1 MPCQM
6 APRASI
12 MSAAI
17 KATSGIAADSLS
29 DQPGDC
35 SGVGPHR
42 AGNMARVPARAAA
55 ALGKVMAREQKSRWN
70 QISQWSMRLGVLIA
84 LAAVLTACGSQPES
98 APATTAP
105 AATTEAPASAPA
117 TTAADEEDEAADDAG
132 GATAVAADE
141 GMASPVAS
149 PVVGA
154 ATPVGMIAATP
165 EGMVAAT
172 PIGAGEMLASPVAG
186 AAEATPERRNR
197 ENKATP
203 VGEVAMTAED
213 CAAYLAWQDDAGV
226 QAALAYTADWPL
238 VVAEGEKLAAGEPID
253 TEAMQALA
261 TELDGQA
268 NVLRESDSEDLDHD
282 TVAYAAR
289 AMGLA
294 SRLAAGMAD
303 GTRTEAN
310 VGDLVAEVKSA
321 IARFEEDT
329 AARQA
334 ACA

>member
-1 MPCQM
+1 
-6 APRASI
+6 

-17 KATSGIAADSLS
+17 RATSGIAADSLS

-55 ALGKVMAREQKSRWN
+55 ALGKVMAREQKARWN

-117 TTAADEEDEAADDAG
+117 TTAADEDDETAA
-132 GATAVAADE
+132 ATAVAEDE
-141 GMASPVAS
+141 GEASPVAS
-149 PVVGA
+149 PMVGA

-203 VGEVAMTAED
+203 VGEVAMTADD
-213 CAAYLAWQDDAGV
+213 CAAYLAWQDDPGV

-238 VVAEGEKLAAGEPID
+238 IVAEGEKLAAGEPID

-310 VGDLVAEVKSA
+310 VGDLVAEVKTA

>member
-1 MPCQM
+1 
-6 APRASI
+6 
-12 MSAAI
+12 
-17 KATSGIAADSLS
+17 
-29 DQPGDC
+29 
-35 SGVGPHR
+35 
-42 AGNMARVPARAAA
+42 MARVPARAAA
-55 ALGKVMAREQKSRWN
+55 ALGKVMAQKQTESQSQSQQDIWKLAR
-70 QISQWSMRLGVLIA
+70 QWSTRLGVLVA

-98 APATTAP
+98 APATEP
-105 AATTEAPASAPA
+105 AATTSAPTTAPA
-117 TTAADEEDEAADDAG
+117 TTAAEEDDAAADDAG
-132 GATAVAADE
+132 AATAVAEDE

-165 EGMVAAT
+165 ESMVAAT
-172 PIGAGEMLASPVAG
+172 PVGAGEMLASPVAG

-197 ENKATP
+197 EARATP
-203 VGEVAMTAED
+203 VGEVAMTADD

-238 VVAEGEKLAAGEPID
+238 IVAEGEKLAAGEPID